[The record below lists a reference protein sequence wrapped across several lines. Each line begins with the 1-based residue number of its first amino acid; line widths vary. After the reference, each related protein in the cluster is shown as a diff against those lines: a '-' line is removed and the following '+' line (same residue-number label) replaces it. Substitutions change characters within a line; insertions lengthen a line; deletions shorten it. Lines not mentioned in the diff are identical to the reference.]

1 MGSSGEHMNKPTTET
16 RELSE
21 PSNPIKRYIGRAGQ
35 LRYKVAPW
43 MMDRQVAHI
52 PVGLAISWLVF
63 LWPLDVAA
71 SVLWGARLTAVM
83 LFFGFILYEVT
94 EDEEINDQAYRD
106 IQGFVIGLGLGAIA
120 QVLLA
125 VFVGLLVSGEAA

>member
-1 MGSSGEHMNKPTTET
+1 M
-16 RELSE
+16 
-21 PSNPIKRYIGRAGQ
+21 
-35 LRYKVAPW
+35 APW

-52 PVGLAISWLVF
+52 PVVLAISWLVF

-71 SVLWGARLTAVM
+71 SVLWGARLTAVL
-83 LFFGFILYEVT
+83 LFAGFILYEVT

-106 IQGFVIGLGLGAIA
+106 IQGFVIGLGAGTVV

-125 VFVGLLVSGEAA
+125 AFVIA

>member
-1 MGSSGEHMNKPTTET
+1 MP
-16 RELSE
+16 
-21 PSNPIKRYIGRAGQ
+21 A
-35 LRYKVAPW
+35 W

-71 SVLWGARLTAVM
+71 SVLWGARLTAVL
-83 LFFGFILYEVT
+83 LFAGFILCEVT
-94 EDEEINDQAYRD
+94 EDQEINDQAYRD
-106 IQGFVIGLGLGAIA
+106 IQGFVIGLELGAVV

-125 VFVGLLVSGEAA
+125 AFVAS